1 MGGEPVSRRQVR
13 ACLAAGVSRPRS
25 STAHT
30 RGPLIRS
37 REDRLALHPV
47 ATFPDKLSFER
58 YWYSEELAEA
68 RAEASGLFQVPVLP
82 VWYGVVD
89 SGTLE
94 REPVD
99 GSARSGD
106 RRTASG
112 TRVAS
117 PRDGRAELLG
127 WYRRALSRHS

>member
-1 MGGEPVSRRQVR
+1 LIGPPGSGLVEIRWVANPFRGDKFER
-13 ACLAAGVSRPRS
+13 AWLPACAAALEFG
-25 STAHT
+25 AHSWA
-30 RGPLIRS
+30 LIRS
-37 REDRLALHPV
+37 REDPLAFTQY
-47 ATFPDKLSFER
+47 ATFADKVSFER

-99 GSARSGD
+99 
-106 RRTASG
+106 
-112 TRVAS
+112 
-117 PRDGRAELLG
+117 
-127 WYRRALSRHS
+127 